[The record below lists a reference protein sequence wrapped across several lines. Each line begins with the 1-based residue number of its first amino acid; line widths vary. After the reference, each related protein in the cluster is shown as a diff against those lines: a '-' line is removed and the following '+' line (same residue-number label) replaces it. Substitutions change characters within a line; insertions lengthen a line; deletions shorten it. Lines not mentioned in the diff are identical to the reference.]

1 VFRESVVLR
10 DAGCVV
16 TEEIAAN
23 CNAAHIIVLEEGKI
37 PPGLPQL
44 GGINDVLN
52 GILLCKDLHHAFDC
66 RKVCVVV
73 KAPGEDGPK
82 VSYYTF
88 HVLDLFRY
96 ATMDGQNLKLRGDTT
111 LWPLR
116 EYLNWHARLAF
127 TACNRTVP
135 EDAKLPDADWSDPPA
150 PPDGLSGSTST
161 KQPGDGEQEG
171 QGNKKRQSTTG
182 AGGVPLTAG
191 WLRDAAL
198 DRSPD
203 ISSTMCFFDARQGR
217 VRGDSSV

>member
-1 VFRESVVLR
+1 MRR

-23 CNAAHIIVLEEGKI
+23 CDAAHIIALEEGKI

-44 GGINDVLN
+44 GGINDVRN
-52 GILLCKDLHHAFDC
+52 GILLCKDLHHAFD
-66 RKVCVVV
+66 RKKVCVVV
-73 KAPGEDGPK
+73 KGTGEDGPK
-82 VSYYTF
+82 VSDYTF

-96 ATMDGQNLKLRGDTT
+96 AAMDGQNLKLRGDTT
-111 LWPLR
+111 LWPHR

-135 EDAKLPDADWSDPPA
+135 EDAKLPDADASDPPA
-150 PPDGLSGSTST
+150 PPDGSSGSTST
-161 KQPGDGEQEG
+161 KRPGDGEQEG
-171 QGNKKRQSTTG
+171 QGNEKRQSTTG

-191 WLRDAAL
+191 GLRDAAL
-198 DRSPD
+198 DWSPD